1 MAPLVSL
8 LSMEAEGVARLVGV
22 VPRDGVRD
30 HGDGGS
36 DEPAPLLVGGLG
48 REPDPLVWLVGVA
61 GGRQPVVAHH
71 AVDGD
76 APLVHPG
83 GHHLRQLLLRDVLGH
98 AGDGHVAQQR
108 PHVHLLHFQ
117 RRLAEDVAHGGHAG
131 LA

>member
-83 GHHLRQLLLRDVLGH
+83 GHHLRQLLLRDVL
-98 AGDGHVAQQR
+98 
-108 PHVHLLHFQ
+108 LHFQ
-117 RRLAEDVAHGGHAG
+117 RRLAGDVAHGGHAG
-131 LA
+131 LT